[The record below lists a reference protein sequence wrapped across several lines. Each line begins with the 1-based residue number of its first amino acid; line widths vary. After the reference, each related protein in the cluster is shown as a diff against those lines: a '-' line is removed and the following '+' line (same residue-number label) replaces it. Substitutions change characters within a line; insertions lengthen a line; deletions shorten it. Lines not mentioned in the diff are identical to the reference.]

1 MATKKITELTAVT
14 NAAGSDEFVIVQGG
28 VTYRATRAK
37 NASKGVDIASAA
49 TTDIGAATG
58 EYVDIIDT
66 VNITSFGTVAAG
78 TKRIVR
84 FTGILTLTY
93 NATSLI
99 LPSSANILTAVDDI
113 AEFISLG
120 SGNWICTKYQRKD
133 GNALI
138 IGTTAITMKNKSI
151 VEAEG
156 AAVASTAAPYIWNAD
171 GNTIHITGT
180 TTITAFGAAP
190 QVGAWKKVIFD
201 DVLILTNGANLNLQ
215 GGANITTAAN
225 DFAFVYADT
234 TTLFR
239 VIYFR
244 ANGSSLDI
252 KPSFSVHKNGTN
264 QNDIVTATWTKATW
278 STEEWDTNNN
288 FASNAFTPTV
298 AGYYNFTA
306 SGTIITPVDQTL
318 ISVAIYKNG
327 ALVKNTQT
335 YASGTGD
342 VSALVNATMYANGS
356 TDYFE
361 MYVYHTSGSNK
372 NLYGSSSFTFFQ
384 GNKV

>member
-1 MATKKITELTAVT
+1 MPTKKISELTAIT
-14 NAAGSDEFVIVQGG
+14 TETGADTFIIVQGG

-37 NASKGVDIASAA
+37 NASKGADIASAA

-58 EYVDIIDT
+58 EYVEVTGT
-66 VNITSFGTVAAG
+66 VTITGLGTVAAG

-120 SGNWICTKYQRKD
+120 SGNWICTRFSRKN
-133 GNALI
+133 GNTLTV
-138 IGTTAITMKNKSI
+138 GSTAITMVGKSI

-156 AAVASTAAPYIWNAD
+156 AAVASAATTDIWAPAD
-171 GNTIHITGT
+171 GNTVHITGT
-180 TTITAFGAAP
+180 TTITSFGTASQAG
-190 QVGAWKKVIFD
+190 QWMKVIFD

-252 KPSFSVHKNGTN
+252 KPAFSVHKNDTN
-264 QNDIVTATWTKATW
+264 QDIVTATWTKATW

-306 SGTIITPVDQTL
+306 SGTILTPVDQTL

-327 ALVKNTQT
+327 ALVKNVQT